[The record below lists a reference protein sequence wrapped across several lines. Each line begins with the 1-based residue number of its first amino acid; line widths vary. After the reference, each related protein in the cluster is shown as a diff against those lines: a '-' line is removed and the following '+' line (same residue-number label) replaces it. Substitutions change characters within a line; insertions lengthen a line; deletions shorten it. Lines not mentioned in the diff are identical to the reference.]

1 MIKQQR
7 CDKSTPTDWRVKVII
22 LKRNAN
28 ETNRD
33 YALRVIK
40 ENIINLEIQ
49 PGSLLGEQQVADQ
62 LGLSRTPVHEAFL
75 ELSKTRIVEIYPQR
89 GSFVSLIDMSL
100 VEEAAFMRRTLE
112 IAILEQVCETAT
124 EKDMK
129 KLEENVSLQ
138 KFYIQNPSP
147 TKLLELDD
155 AFHYYLYEI
164 CDKTQVYAIVHSMG
178 IHLNRLRS
186 MSLHSVRDLKIV
198 EDHEN
203 IVEAIRARDKEQA
216 KTVLT
221 KHLSRYKFDKD
232 ELFKAYPDYFV
243 STGEKDSART

>member
-1 MIKQQR
+1 VILIKR
-7 CDKSTPTDWRVKVII
+7 H
-22 LKRNAN
+22 AN
-28 ETNRD
+28 ETNHD

-40 ENIINLEIQ
+40 EKIINLEFQ

-62 LGLSRTPVHEAFL
+62 LGLSRTPVHGAFL

-89 GSFVSLIDMSL
+89 GSFVSLINMSL

-124 EKDMK
+124 EKD
-129 KLEENVSLQ
+129 LNNLVENVSLQ
-138 KFYIQNPSP
+138 KFYLQNDSP

-155 AFHYYLYEI
+155 AFHYYLYSI
-164 CDKTQVYAIVHSMG
+164 CDKTQTYAIVNSMG

-203 IVEAIRARDKEQA
+203 IVEAVRARDKEQA

-232 ELFKAYPDYFV
+232 ELFNAYPDYFV
-243 STGEKDSART
+243 STDEQDSART

>member
-1 MIKQQR
+1 MIL
-7 CDKSTPTDWRVKVII
+7 
-22 LKRNAN
+22 LKRHAN

-40 ENIINLEIQ
+40 EKIINLEFQ

-62 LGLSRTPVHEAFL
+62 LGLSRTPVHGAFL

-89 GSFVSLIDMSL
+89 GSFVSLINMSL

-124 EKDMK
+124 ETDLK

-138 KFYIQNPSP
+138 KFYLQNPSP

-155 AFHYYLYEI
+155 AFHYYLYNI
-164 CDKTQVYAIVHSMG
+164 CNKTQTYAIVYSMG

-186 MSLHSVRDLKIV
+186 MSLHSVSDLKIV

-203 IVEAIRARDKEQA
+203 IVEAVRTRDKEQA

-232 ELFKAYPDYFV
+232 ELFKAYPGYFV
-243 STGEKDSART
+243 SADEQDSVRT

>member
-1 MIKQQR
+1 MI
-7 CDKSTPTDWRVKVII
+7 V
-22 LKRNAN
+22 LKRHTN

-40 ENIINLEIQ
+40 ENIINLEIE
-49 PGSLLGEQQVADQ
+49 PGRLLGEQQVADQ
-62 LGLSRTPVHEAFL
+62 LGLSRTPVHEALL

-89 GSFVSLIDMSL
+89 GSYVSHINMSL

-124 EKDMK
+124 EEDLKI
-129 KLEENVSLQ
+129 LEENVNLQ
-138 KFYIQNPSP
+138 KFYLQNPSP

-155 AFHYYLYEI
+155 AFHYYLYKI
-164 CDKTQVYAIVHSMG
+164 CDKTQCYAIIYSMG

-203 IVEAIRARDKEQA
+203 IVEAVRARDKERA

-221 KHLSRYKFDKD
+221 KHLSRYKFDMD
-232 ELFKAYPDYFV
+232 ELLKAYPDYFV
-243 STGEKDSART
+243 LTGEKDSADT

>member
-1 MIKQQR
+1 MIL
-7 CDKSTPTDWRVKVII
+7 
-22 LKRNAN
+22 LKRHAN

-40 ENIINLEIQ
+40 ENIINLEIR

-62 LGLSRTPVHEAFL
+62 LGISRMPVHEAFL
-75 ELSKTRIVEIYPQR
+75 ELSKTRIIEIYPQR

-124 EKDMK
+124 EKDLK
-129 KLEENVSLQ
+129 ILEENVNLQ
-138 KFYIQNPSP
+138 KFYLQNPSP

-155 AFHYYLYEI
+155 AFHYYLYKI
-164 CDKTQVYAIVHSMG
+164 CDKTQCYAIVHSMG

-203 IVEAIRARDKEQA
+203 IVEAVRAGDKEQA
-216 KTVLT
+216 ITVLT
-221 KHLSRYKFDKD
+221 KHLSRYKFDKE
-232 ELFKAYPDYFV
+232 ELFEAYPDYFV
-243 STGEKDSART
+243 STDEKDSVRT